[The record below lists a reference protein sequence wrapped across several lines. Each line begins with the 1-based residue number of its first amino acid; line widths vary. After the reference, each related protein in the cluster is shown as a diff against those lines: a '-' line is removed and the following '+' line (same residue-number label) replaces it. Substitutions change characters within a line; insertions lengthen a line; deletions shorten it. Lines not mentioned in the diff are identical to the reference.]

1 MLAAHVVLV
10 GLLVGTTALFSALS
24 ILNVRYGARAVRE
37 NADWLAEELGVDDP
51 EEILGYQRARTGAS
65 LLQTWVTLAL
75 LLGALYAGVFTA
87 AVDALADTGLDP
99 ILQGVVFV
107 GGLLLAQRVVAAPF
121 SAYSTFAI
129 EEIFDFNEQ
138 SPKLWLKDQLLG
150 LAIGLAMLLPL
161 AGILFWLIETFATP
175 IWVGAGWALVIG
187 VGLLMQILYPR
198 VIAPLFNDFEP
209 LEDEEARTAIE
220 DLFEQAGFAASGI
233 YTMDA
238 SRRSTHLN
246 AYFIGF
252 GSTKRVVLFDTLMEE
267 LSTPELE
274 GVLAH
279 ELAHWKF
286 NHIWKRVG
294 ASALQMGVVFAVFG
308 WLLGTDWLPELF
320 SLPAE
325 TTYAHLIVALLFV
338 YPILELTAPLMNQLS
353 LAHEREADGFA
364 VDQLGDAE
372 PMVGALATLA
382 SENLA
387 NPFPHPWYAAF
398 TQSHPP
404 IPERMRLV
412 RERVGDDGDGS
423 GPGGGSGR
431 GGEGD
436 GDGPAGAEPAAD
448 D

>member
-10 GLLVGTTALFSALS
+10 GLIVGTTALYSALS
-24 ILNVRYGARAVRE
+24 ILNVRYGAREVRA
-37 NADWLAEELGVDDP
+37 NADWLDEELGVDDP

-65 LLQTWVTLAL
+65 LLKTWVSLAL
-75 LLGALYAGVFTA
+75 LLGALYAGIFTE
-87 AVDALADTGLDP
+87 AVEFLADTGLDP
-99 ILQGVVFV
+99 ILQGVAFV
-107 GGLLLAQRVVAAPF
+107 AGLVVAQRIVAAPF
-121 SAYSTFAI
+121 SLYSTFAI
-129 EEIFDFNEQ
+129 EEIFGFNEQ
-138 SPKLWLKDQLLG
+138 TPKLWLKDQLLG
-150 LAIGLAMLLPL
+150 LAIGLAILLPL
-161 AGILFWLIETFATP
+161 TAVLFWLIETFAT
-175 IWVGAGWALVIG
+175 IVWVGAGWALLVG

-198 VIAPLFNDFEP
+198 VIAPLFNDFVP
-209 LEDEEARTAIE
+209 LEDDEVRDAIE
-220 DLFEQAGFAASGI
+220 DLFERAGFSASGI

-246 AYFIGF
+246 AYFVGF
-252 GSTKRVVLFDTLMEE
+252 GSTKRVVLFDTLLEE

-286 NHIWKRVG
+286 NHIWQRVG
-294 ASALQMGVVFAVFG
+294 ASALQMGIVFAVLG

-325 TTYAHLIVALLFV
+325 ATYAHLIVAILFV
-338 YPILELTAPLMNQLS
+338 YPLLEFTAPLMNRLS
-353 LAHEREADGFA
+353 LSHEREADAFA
-364 VDQLGDAE
+364 VKQLGAAE

-382 SENLA
+382 SENLS

-412 RERVGDDGDGS
+412 RDEVGEGGDG
-423 GPGGGSGR
+423 
-431 GGEGD
+431 GE
-436 GDGPAGAEPAAD
+436 DGPAGAEPAAD

>member
-1 MLAAHVVLV
+1 MLVAHVVLV
-10 GLLVGTTALFSALS
+10 GLVVGTTALYSALS
-24 ILNVRYGARAVRE
+24 ILNVRYGGRAVRE
-37 NADWLAEELGVDDP
+37 NADWLAEELGVDDH

-65 LLQTWVTLAL
+65 LLQTWVSLTL

-87 AVDALADTGLDP
+87 AVEFLADTGLDP

-107 GGLLLAQRVVAAPF
+107 AGLLVAQRVVAAPF

-129 EEIFDFNEQ
+129 EANFGFNEQ

-150 LAIGLAMLLPL
+150 LAIGLVITLPL
-161 AGILFWLIETFATP
+161 AGILFWLVETFATP

-198 VIAPLFNDFEP
+198 VIAPLFNEFEP
-209 LEDEEARTAIE
+209 LEDEDARAAIE
-220 DLFEQAGFAASGI
+220 DLFEQAGFSASGI

-246 AYFIGF
+246 AYFVGF
-252 GSTKRVVLFDTLMEE
+252 GSTKRVVLFDTLLEE
-267 LSTPELE
+267 LSTRELE

-286 NHIWKRVG
+286 NHIWQRVG
-294 ASALQMGVVFAVFG
+294 ASALQMGVVFAAFG

-320 SLPAE
+320 GLPAE
-325 TTYAHLIVALLFV
+325 ATYAHLLVAVLLV
-338 YPILELTAPLMNQLS
+338 YPLLELTAPLLNQLS
-353 LAHEREADGFA
+353 LAHEREADGYA
-364 VDQLGDAE
+364 VEQLGDAE
-372 PMVGALATLA
+372 PMAGALATLA

-398 TQSHPP
+398 SQSHPP

-412 RERVGDDGDGS
+412 RERAGDASDRDGDGDS
-423 GPGGGSGR
+423 GAGGPGTDA
-431 GGEGD
+431 GD
-436 GDGPAGAEPAAD
+436 TDPAASD
-448 D
+448 